1 MKNLIRIFQTLVS
14 FSLAYGAQSQW
25 SNFVER
31 DPSAWTKRIST
42 EGFQR
47 DQTLGIEF
55 YTDPQHLRQIGARN
69 FHIWHTKSNDY
80 HFYLRVAASVQALEV
95 YPFAFHTPANVP
107 SANLERNI
115 GPYFIDEFAETSKYD
130 PWDAWYHR
138 FGTNSGARYLSPSA
152 SDYREFLLKAR
163 YGIEA
168 NFVHREPESPGGP
181 QLMMFVLKSAFSEG
195 ADLNECVGFVFDSDP
210 FGFAYRIPQR
220 DRVAQR
226 LADFQNRS
234 FYQWVRVGNGETKYG
249 DIHEFELPR
258 PVYVGIV
265 GDSYTSGE
273 AAPLTRDPNLR
284 GQVQE
289 RWITEYANYGDRL
302 SHRSIASGWE
312 KAVSQQTRQKFAL
325 VSIDHSNV
333 SSSGAVARKFQP
345 KAFVEPGCVWDTVE
359 DNPDSGEIMEDDR
372 VPLSGNTLQGSIDT
386 AARQLYILDELLER
400 SGSQTL
406 DVLGFTFGGNDAF
419 FGAIIETLLLNDYQ
433 DEGVTDEGI
442 VDIIGNGEGFEYI
455 NPDVTSLGDILDIGL
470 NNLYILGRRLQ
481 EDEFGFKIHQ
491 VIRGNYCNPVG
502 TIRNYSPDGVPRS
515 TAEIVGREM
524 NFIRRYALPMMN
536 DDLVGY
542 DVQRFGYT
550 LADTRLPTR
559 ESSGLPVRHP
569 YHILADSDERYFE
582 PMLVASEDLWCVSA
596 SRELFPFAFHPNVKG
611 HDKIYRPIYNEKL
624 GDALRPE
631 LREETYASEFGGPDI
646 KFSSEGLSYNDGQL
660 ELSIGARNTGE
671 SASSPC
677 FVELTVQ
684 FGIGEESLYTPVGS
698 RARSEFSVPLVDF
711 SGQQVGFPSLE
722 PSFGSTTQ
730 TVILEKGE
738 LECAYYNFLIR
749 HFLSLADQDFIR
761 AQIGFI
767 EPSRL
772 YARFASFIPLFRDQI
787 NFRLRLVP
795 ESRIPEF
802 NMRNNEGG
810 FTYRLPFEISLESF
824 FKWIGKTRD
833 QYYEELWDKM
843 VGYGIKPEQ
852 LTNADFNELYSDP
865 DRVQDLF
872 DSTRIAHVT
881 YDREEL
887 SDGDTMSQS
896 AFSKTANLVEESLRK
911 GMITEKPLVFDPDL
925 IQDYLIIETSFGQKV
940 IGFDRWAEIP
950 YILPQDGGTY
960 SCIYCKYDRSAG
972 QDKASRYTDIA
983 IKVTTPQK
991 FDGLRGIHSG
1001 NVVNQGILQL
1011 DVDFAPR
1018 PGTLA
1023 SFSRVTVRDL
1033 ASGGAL
1039 LDYVHQPET
1048 EPQEIDLNSYLFH
1061 SQRVSVDVEGLGLG
1075 EVNSYFVDYKNTSF
1089 ISQEAVQ
1096 RDGAY
1101 VDFLLTIHG
1110 PFSDLLGD
1118 DIVISLSS
1126 PQILGNVSD
1135 IRDFLLDVELSPKQV
1150 EGEATKTFKVR
1161 MPVELVYGES
1171 KSIQISNRFNPDI
1184 SKFSSINCSA
1194 LRPFVPSEFTPLS
1207 FTGGFEFSADTDQ
1220 IIFSFPSRVGGVY
1233 KVEQSADLVK
1243 WSTIESDIA
1252 GTGDIIRR
1260 QYGANGQKI
1269 YYRARRYK

>member
-1 MKNLIRIFQTLVS
+1 MKSLIRIFQTLVS
-14 FSLAYGAQSQW
+14 FSLAYGAQGQW
-25 SNFVER
+25 SDFVQR
-31 DPSAWTKRIST
+31 DPSAWDRKIST

-47 DQTLGIEF
+47 DQDIGIEF
-55 YTDPQHLRQIGARN
+55 FTDPEHLRKIGARN
-69 FHIWHTKSNDY
+69 FHIWHTASNDY
-80 HFYLRVAASVQALEV
+80 KFYLRVAASVQALEV
-95 YPFAFHTPANVP
+95 YPFAFQPPAEVP
-107 SANLERNI
+107 PPDLERNI
-115 GPYFIDEFAETSKYD
+115 DPYFIDEFAETSKYD
-130 PWDAWYHR
+130 RWDAWYHR
-138 FGTNSGARYLSPSA
+138 HGGGSGARYLSRSA
-152 SDYREFLLKAR
+152 SDYREFLLKTR

-168 NFVHREPESPGGP
+168 NFVHRNEVGA
-181 QLMMFVLKSAFSEG
+181 LMMFVLKSAFSEG
-195 ADLNECVGFVFDSDP
+195 SDFNESVGFVFDSDP
-210 FGFAYRIPQR
+210 FGFAYRVPQR

-234 FYQWVRVGNGETKYG
+234 FYQWVRVGNGEVLYG

-258 PVYVGIV
+258 PVYVGII

-273 AAPLTRDPNLR
+273 AAPLNGDPNLR
-284 GQVQE
+284 GHGLE
-289 RWITEYANYGDRL
+289 NWITEYANYGDRL

-333 SSSGAVARKFQP
+333 SSSGAVARKYQP
-345 KAFVEPGCVWDTVE
+345 KHFVEPGCFSDDVTN
-359 DNPDSGEIMEDDR
+359 NPRSGEIMEDNR
-372 VPLSGNTLQGSIDT
+372 VRLSGNTLQGSIDT

-419 FGAIIETLLLNDYQ
+419 FGAIIETLLLEDYQ
-433 DEGVTDEGI
+433 DYDDSSIEGI
-442 VDIIGNGEGFEYI
+442 VRRIGTGAGFDHI
-455 NPDVTSLGDILDIGL
+455 NPNVVSLDDILQVGL
-470 NNLYILGRRLQ
+470 DNLEVLGNRLQ
-481 EDEFGFKIHQ
+481 GDHFGFQTHQ
-491 VIRGNYCNPVG
+491 IIRGNYCNPVG
-502 TIRNYSPDGVPRS
+502 TIRNYSPDGVPRA

-524 NFIRRYALPMMN
+524 NFIRLHALPMMN

-542 DVQRFGYT
+542 DAQRFGYT
-550 LADTRLPTR
+550 LADTRRPTS
-559 ESSGLPVRHP
+559 ESPGLPVRHS

-582 PMLVASEDLWCVSA
+582 PMLVIAEDLRCVSS
-596 SRELFPFAFHPNVKG
+596 SRELFPYAFHPNVKG

-624 GDALRPE
+624 EDALRPE
-631 LREETYASEFGGPDI
+631 IREEIYASEYGGPDI
-646 KFSSEGLSYNDGQL
+646 IFGNEGVYYRDGKL
-660 ELSIGARNTGE
+660 ELDIGAINVGE
-671 SASSPC
+671 AASSPC
-677 FVELTVQ
+677 FVELSVQ
-684 FGIGEESLYTPVGS
+684 FGIGEESLHTPVAT
-698 RARSEFSVPLVDF
+698 RARSEFSVPLTDV
-711 SGQQVGFPSLE
+711 SGQRVGFPSLE
-722 PSFGSTTQ
+722 QSFGRGTRQ
-730 TVILEKGE
+730 TVILEEGE

-761 AQIGFI
+761 EQIGFI
-767 EPSRL
+767 EPNRL
-772 YARFASFIPLFRDQI
+772 FARFASFIPLFRDQI
-787 NFRLRLVP
+787 NFRFRLVP
-795 ESRIPEF
+795 ESGIPEF
-802 NMRNNEGG
+802 NMRNNEG
-810 FTYRLPFEISLESF
+810 FLTYELPFEVSLESF

-852 LTNADFNELYSDP
+852 LTNADFSDLYGNP

-872 DSTRIAHVT
+872 DSTRVAHVT

-887 SDGDTMSQS
+887 TDGDTMSQS
-896 AFSKTANLVEESLRK
+896 AFSETATLVEESLRK
-911 GMITEKPLVFDPDL
+911 GMFSEKPLVFEPDL
-925 IQDYLIIETSFGQKV
+925 IQDYLVFETSFGQKV

-960 SCIYCKYDRSAG
+960 NCRYCKYDRSAG
-972 QDKASRYTDIA
+972 QDKASRYTDIS

-991 FDGLRGIHSG
+991 FDGLRGIHAG

-1018 PGTLA
+1018 PGTL
-1023 SFSRVTVRDL
+1023 SSYSRVTVRDL

-1075 EVNSYFVDYKNTSF
+1075 EVNSYFVDYENASF

-1135 IRDFLLDVELSPKQV
+1135 IRDFLLEVELSPQQA
-1150 EGEATKTFKVR
+1150 EGETARTFKVR

-1171 KSIQISNRFNPDI
+1171 KLIQISNRFDPDI

-1194 LRPFVPSEFTPLS
+1194 LRPLVPSEFTPLS
-1207 FTGGFEFSADTDQ
+1207 FNGGFESSVDSDLIT
-1220 IIFSFPSRVGGVY
+1220 FSFPSRVGEVY
-1233 KVEQSADLVK
+1233 SIEQSADLVN

-1260 QYGANGQKI
+1260 QYGANGQTM
-1269 YYRARRYK
+1269 YYRAGRHE